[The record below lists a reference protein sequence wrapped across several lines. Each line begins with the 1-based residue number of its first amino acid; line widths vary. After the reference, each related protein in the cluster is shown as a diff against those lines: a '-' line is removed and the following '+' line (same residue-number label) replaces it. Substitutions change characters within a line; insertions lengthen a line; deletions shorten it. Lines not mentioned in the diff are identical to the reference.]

1 MSTASADAPAQGASA
16 VARAER
22 AARIEAMVFVGLL
35 LLLAVGVLI
44 STTTIREPPGST
56 NTLGARVVP
65 YGVGGLLLLSSLI
78 VLIGQLRGRFGHAE
92 AGEDIDLEHGTAW
105 VSTGILALSF
115 LSLIITIPF
124 LGWPL
129 AVTILFT
136 GASLAL
142 GAKRWWVALLIG
154 FAMGVI
160 TQLVFGTLLGLSLPA
175 TGTLTSWIGL

>member
-1 MSTASADAPAQGASA
+1 MSTASAGAPDQGAPAA
-16 VARAER
+16 ARPER
-22 AARIEAMVFVGLL
+22 AARIEAMIFVGLL
-35 LLLAVGVLI
+35 VLLSIGVLI

-65 YGVGGLLLLSSLI
+65 YGVGGLLLLSSLV
-78 VLIGQLRGRFGHAE
+78 VLVGQLRGRFGHAE

-105 VSTGILALSF
+105 VPTGILALSF
-115 LSLIITIPF
+115 LSLMATIPL

-142 GAKRWWVALLIG
+142 GAKRWWVAVLIG
-154 FAMGVI
+154 LAMGIV
-160 TQLVFGTLLGLSLPA
+160 TQLVFGTLLGLSLPP

>member
-1 MSTASADAPAQGASA
+1 MSTAPAGAPTGASA
-16 VARAER
+16 AARS
-22 AARIEAMVFVGLL
+22 ARIEAMVFVGLL
-35 LLLAVGVLI
+35 VVLAIAVLI

-65 YGVGGLLLLSSLI
+65 YAVGGLLLLSSLV
-78 VLIGQLRGRFGHAE
+78 VLVGQLRGRFGHAE
-92 AGEDIDLEHGTAW
+92 EGEDIDLEHGTSW
-105 VSTGILALSF
+105 GSTGIVVLSF
-115 LSLIITIPF
+115 LSLMLTIPH

-129 AVTILFT
+129 GVAILFT

-142 GAKRWWVALLIG
+142 GAKRWWLATAIGLAL
-154 FAMGVI
+154 GVV